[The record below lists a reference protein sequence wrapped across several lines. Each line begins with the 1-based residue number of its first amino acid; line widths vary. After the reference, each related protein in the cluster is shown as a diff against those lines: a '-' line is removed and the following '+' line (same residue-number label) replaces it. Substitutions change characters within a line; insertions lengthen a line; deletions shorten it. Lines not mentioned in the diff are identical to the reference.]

1 MKKNYSFL
9 LFLFINLVFTSCKSQ
24 NISSDK
30 FNYYKIDLKSE
41 ETNISSL
48 MRNNY
53 KKEFYSNENVTIYKK
68 QSENYLELMYFY
80 KNGQIEKHLFKKNN
94 HYVIKNYKYIDEG
107 LSELSDSQKEELK
120 NLYTIKKDDVKKI
133 NKHDCI
139 KIIMKNLDSPESI
152 EMYVTEEIPNL
163 PIHFPL
169 SSNVIN
175 GEPLEIKIY
184 IFSEIIEFG
193 VTEFVE
199 NIGIEKQLGIS
210 LNNPK
215 QITES
220 EYLKLTE

>member
-1 MKKNYSFL
+1 
-9 LFLFINLVFTSCKSQ
+9 VFTSCKSQ

-53 KKEFYSNENVTIYKK
+53 KKEFYSNENVTIYKR

-120 NLYTIKKDDVKKI
+120 NL
-133 NKHDCI
+133 
-139 KIIMKNLDSPESI
+139 
-152 EMYVTEEIPNL
+152 
-163 PIHFPL
+163 
-169 SSNVIN
+169 
-175 GEPLEIKIY
+175 
-184 IFSEIIEFG
+184 
-193 VTEFVE
+193 
-199 NIGIEKQLGIS
+199 
-210 LNNPK
+210 
-215 QITES
+215 
-220 EYLKLTE
+220 